1 MAVRDLQNTI
11 FMLQRLLLRHEDFL
25 AALRPELNFVMF
37 ARTDVAAAVVP
48 AIYQAQKAW
57 REDKAPEAG
66 DTGSSY
72 AVVHEYIMRQYGLE
86 S

>member
-1 MAVRDLQNTI
+1 MAGGQS
-11 FMLQRLLLRHEDFL
+11 
-25 AALRPELNFVMF
+25 
-37 ARTDVAAAVVP
+37 
-48 AIYQAQKAW
+48 
-57 REDKAPEAG
+57 PEAG